1 VRFALTPEEAAFQEE
16 VRSFALHYVEAG
28 LDQEEEERRSGHHA
42 GPFSPLELQFY
53 KDLGERGWNSLHW
66 PRAYGGQEAS
76 AAMSAILSFELE
88 YQRLPQVE
96 WTVSTFAP
104 AILKYGTPENIEQ
117 WLEKI
122 RSGEVVYAMGYSEP
136 DAGTDLASLRTSA
149 VRDGDSYIINGET
162 IWNSGAHHATHE
174 WLAVRTDPAAPK
186 HRGISVII
194 VPTDAPGVEITPLWT
209 WAGSRTNIVRFTD
222 VVVPVANRIGE
233 ENRGWSYIVGALD
246 YERADIGARVIGRLR
261 RLLDDLVL
269 YCQGAVRDGQVLIS
283 DPVVRRQLAELEAE
297 VEVVILLTH
306 EVGATVD
313 RGETP
318 TVVGTMQKVM
328 ASELR
333 TKLTSAGLELLD
345 LEGQLDGGDAR
356 SFMAGEFEHEF
367 RYAPVQRFGG
377 GTNEVMRDI
386 IAQRGLGLPRT
397 AR

>member
-16 VRSFALHYVEAG
+16 VRTFALHYVEAG
-28 LDQEEEERRSGHHA
+28 LDKEEEKRRSGHGA
-42 GPFSPLELQFY
+42 GGFSPLELQFY
-53 KDLGERGWNSLHW
+53 KDLGERGWNSMHW
-66 PRAYGGQEAS
+66 PREYGGQEAS
-76 AAMSAILSFELE
+76 AAMSSILSFELE

-104 AILKYGTPENIEQ
+104 TILKNGTKENIDL
-117 WLEKI
+117 WLERI
-122 RSGEVVYAMGYSEP
+122 RSGEVVFAMGYSEP

-149 VRDGDSYIINGET
+149 VRDGDNYIINGEK
-162 IWNSGAHHATHE
+162 IWNSGAHVSTHE
-174 WLAVRTDPAAPK
+174 WLAVRTDPSAPK

-194 VPTDAPGVEITPLWT
+194 VPIDAPGVEISPLWT
-209 WAGSRTNIVRFTD
+209 WAGSRTNITHFTD

-233 ENRGWSYIVGALD
+233 ENMGWRYIAGALD

-261 RLLDDLVL
+261 RVFDDLVL
-269 YCQGAVRDGQVLIS
+269 YCQGAVRDGRALIS
-283 DPVVRRQLAELEAE
+283 DPVVRQQLAELEAQ
-297 VEVVILLTH
+297 VEVVSLMTH
-306 EVGATVD
+306 EVSATVD

-318 TVVGTMQKVM
+318 TVIGTMQKVM

-333 TKLTSAGLELLD
+333 TTLTSAAFELMD
-345 LEGQLDGGDAR
+345 LEGQLDGDDPR
-356 SFMAGEFEHEF
+356 SFVRGEFEREY